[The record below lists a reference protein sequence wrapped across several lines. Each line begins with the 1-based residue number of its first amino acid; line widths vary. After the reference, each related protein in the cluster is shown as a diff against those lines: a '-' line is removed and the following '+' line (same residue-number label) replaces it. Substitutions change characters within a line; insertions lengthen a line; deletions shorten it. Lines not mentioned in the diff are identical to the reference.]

1 MHVVNNY
8 EMLSTSNLVNVFMSC
23 SSAQTEKNGKNPR
36 VMDRRTYAHFCASD
50 QYLISY
56 KMLLTQHVIKL
67 LCRPSAASLY

>member
-1 MHVVNNY
+1 
-8 EMLSTSNLVNVFMSC
+8 MSC